1 MITKL
6 VGLYE
11 YNWVNEWRIQ
21 VFGKVSY
28 WKFGTT
34 IKKANT
40 FDKQKGFV
48 WQNDWTSQK
57 V

>member
-6 VGLYE
+6 GGLYE